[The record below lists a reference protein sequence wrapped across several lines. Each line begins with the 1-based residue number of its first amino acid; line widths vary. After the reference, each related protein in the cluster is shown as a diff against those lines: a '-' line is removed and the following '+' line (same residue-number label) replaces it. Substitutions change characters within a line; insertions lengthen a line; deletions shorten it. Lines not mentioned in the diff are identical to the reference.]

1 MKTNIINTP
10 NMSKAKVRNNEATFF
25 MSGATQDNK
34 EITNLLNNKKY
45 YIHTYGCQ
53 ANVRDEE
60 TGKTHYRYMRHPLTW
75 DNGGIPLELPVLGT
89 RSSSRR

>member
-10 NMSKAKVRNNEATFF
+10 NMNKAKVRNSEATFF

-34 EITNLLNNKKY
+34 EIASLLANKKY

-60 TGKTHYRYMRHPLTW
+60 TMRGL
-75 DNGGIPLELPVLGT
+75 LENVNMLRTENPIRVLGQN
-89 RSSSRR
+89 